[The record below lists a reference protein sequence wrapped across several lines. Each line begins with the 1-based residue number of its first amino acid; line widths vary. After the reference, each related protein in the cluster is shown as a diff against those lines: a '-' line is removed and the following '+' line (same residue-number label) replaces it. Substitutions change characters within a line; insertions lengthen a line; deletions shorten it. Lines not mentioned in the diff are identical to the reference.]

1 MQKSSGAEPEV
12 KIEVKAEVKGEARIE
27 VKSEVKAETESE
39 LEPQGGKQVEPREG
53 EKIELQERERKKKER
68 LRRTQ
73 ATENEKR
80 LSGMQATEFLEAK
93 FKNEFEF
100 LKSEQQAQQAVLAKY
115 QHQSKKT
122 VMKGGSSFA
131 SKYQT
136 QSVEE
141 ECPAV
146 KDGFDKIY
154 YDETTGAVLDP
165 KLVAAAVQE
174 ELDFMRQL
182 KVYHEVPAEFAAQN
196 CLRPIETRWIYTNK
210 GDAKNPQIRARLVAQ
225 ETKRNSDLMR
235 AARSLQ
241 HLPQEGLRFMLSKCM
256 TGPRAKVSET
266 AVLGFYD
273 ISRAHFHSAA
283 RRKIVI
289 RTPPED
295 TGCPSGFALLDKSM
309 YGTKDA
315 AQCFDVACENAM
327 AKMGYT
333 IGLFSPCL
341 YLHKTENLA
350 VFRHGD
356 DFVVCGT
363 RTQQAEF
370 KSELGQYFIVKQLG
384 PALGVVPEVRILNR
398 LVRWGRAVGVRGRP
412 QACGVACAPAGAQL
426 FIQGCV
432 HAGGKEQAQRRFWDT
447 VGS

>member
-1 MQKSSGAEPEV
+1 
-12 KIEVKAEVKGEARIE
+12 
-27 VKSEVKAETESE
+27 
-39 LEPQGGKQVEPREG
+39 
-53 EKIELQERERKKKER
+53 
-68 LRRTQ
+68 
-73 ATENEKR
+73 
-80 LSGMQATEFLEAK
+80 MQATEFLEAK

-100 LKSEQQAQQAVLAKY
+100 LKSEQQAQQAVLAKS
-115 QHQSKKT
+115 QQQSKKT

-141 ECPAV
+141 ECPAA

-174 ELDFMRQL
+174 ELVFMRLL
-182 KVYHEVPAEFAAQN
+182 KVHHDVPADFAAQN
-196 CLRPIETRWIYTNK
+196 FLRPIGTRWIYTNK
-210 GDAKNPQIRARLVAQ
+210 GDAKNPQIRVRLVAQ
-225 ETKRNSDLMR
+225 ETKRNSDLTVDDASSTF
-235 AARSLQ
+235 AATPPL
-241 HLPQEGLRFMLSKCM
+241 EGLRFMLSKCM

-273 ISRAHFHSAA
+273 ISRAHFHCAA

-295 TGCPSGFALLDKSM
+295 TGYPSGFALLDKSM

-341 YLHKTENLA
+341 YLHKTENVA

-356 DFVVCGT
+356 DFVVFGT

-370 KSELGQYFIVKQLG
+370 KSELVQYFIVKQL
-384 PALGVVPEVRILNR
+384 AILDP
-398 LVRWGRAVGVRGRP
+398 VQHWGSCRR
-412 QACGVACAPAGAQL
+412 CA
-426 FIQGCV
+426 
-432 HAGGKEQAQRRFWDT
+432 
-447 VGS
+447 S